1 MSDSG
6 GLQMQLLCASASSG
20 APFLAPTPGK
30 CTAALT
36 PAPRHCLSPALQL
49 AVCRL
54 KGTQRLQCR
63 HSSRF
68 LSIWLSYMP
77 WDLWR
82 ACHWAMVPVAGIVA
96 YLLLSI
102 EEIGVQMEVDVQLVG
117 CCYSITRLE
126 QAVQCNAEL
135 PAYFRVCADNFS
147 YVL

>member
-6 GLQMQLLCASASSG
+6 GLQMQLLCASALSG

-30 CTAALT
+30 RTGHADPCT
-36 PAPRHCLSPALQL
+36 PRLSPPALQL
-49 AVCRL
+49 AVCTS

-63 HSSRF
+63 HTSRF

-102 EEIGVQMEVDVQLVG
+102 EEIGVQMEVTVQLVG
-117 CCYSITRLE
+117 C
-126 QAVQCNAEL
+126 
-135 PAYFRVCADNFS
+135 
-147 YVL
+147 